1 MSANEAPPDIRLYD
15 QHSFAKRTLI
25 ALIGALIVALA
36 ISDLGRTLR
45 PFTWSSLSFLIA
57 VLGAGSVSGV
67 MLLGGLFGDD
77 SEWTLS
83 SDRLRIERR
92 STFGR
97 RVTILRGA
105 DLAGTV
111 IREHE
116 WDTQQPSYS
125 VILDLRGRRAIA
137 SPQFKSKRLA
147 LAFQSELAARLG
159 AQIISQ

>member
-1 MSANEAPPDIRLYD
+1 MNANEAPPDIRLYD

-25 ALIGALIVALA
+25 ALAGALIVALA
-36 ISDLGRTLR
+36 ISDLGRSLR
-45 PFTWSSLSFLIA
+45 PFNWGSLSFLIA

-67 MLLGGLFGDD
+67 LLLGGLFGDD

-83 SDRLRIERR
+83 ADRLRIERR

-97 RVTILRGA
+97 RVIILRSA
-105 DLAGTV
+105 DLAGTA

-116 WDTQQPSYS
+116 GDMQPSSYS

-137 SPQFKSKRLA
+137 SPQFKSKRQA
-147 LAFQSELAARLG
+147 LAFQNELATRLG
-159 AQIISQ
+159 AQIMPQ